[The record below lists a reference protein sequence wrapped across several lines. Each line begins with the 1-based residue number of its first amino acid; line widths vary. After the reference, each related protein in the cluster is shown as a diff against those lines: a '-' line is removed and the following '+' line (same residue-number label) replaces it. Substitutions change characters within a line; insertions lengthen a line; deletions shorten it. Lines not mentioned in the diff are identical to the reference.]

1 MKEKLKIISI
11 DGLFGICKLEKGT
24 KIPRWAVT
32 KDSLYSITKTADE
45 LSVVCPQHRIPYTI
59 KAEKGWKAL
68 KIEGPL
74 DFSLT
79 GVLESILRPLANLK
93 ISVFVHST
101 YETDYLFIKQNQ
113 FDRVI
118 TELKKY
124 FDVQ

>member
-1 MKEKLKIISI
+1 M
-11 DGLFGICKLEKGT
+11 FGICRLEKGT
-24 KIPRWAVT
+24 KFPLWAVT
-32 KDSLYSITKTADE
+32 KDYFYSVTETADE
-45 LSVVCPQHRIPYTI
+45 LSIVCPQNRIPHRV
-59 KAEKGWKAL
+59 KAEKGWRAL

-93 ISVFVHST
+93 IGVFVHST

-113 FDRVI
+113 FNRVKM
-118 TELKKY
+118 ELKKY